1 MLHTKYL
8 LKENWNPQFLSDCN
22 EDEFNLFLNE
32 INKDKKNLSLRK
44 NMAFHECYE
53 AILEI
58 NCPVFV
64 TGGSLL
70 GIIRD
75 NELIEWDDDID
86 MDMMQEDFS
95 NWKIKLK
102 ETFIEKGFV
111 VRLKDSEYYP
121 KMRIFAHGIKVSID
135 ALFLKNDK
143 RVRPAYNYLDIFFR
157 NSELYSYKGLDLLV
171 PGPPK
176 EFLKYVYGKNWKIP
190 IKSNN
195 DVEYMSSKVLNRSFV
210 RFFLKKTYFQFKN
223 FFSIGQTN
231 F

>member
-8 LKENWNPQFLSDCN
+8 LKENWNPQFLSNCN

-223 FFSIGQTN
+223 FFFN
-231 F
+231 RPD

>member
-195 DVEYMSSKVLNRSFV
+195 DVEYMSSKVLN
-210 RFFLKKTYFQFKN
+210 
-223 FFSIGQTN
+223 
-231 F
+231 